1 MDDAIAGAPAQYV
14 PRLTRLTSV
23 LDVYKILYT
32 VK

>member
-23 LDVYKILYT
+23 LNVYEILYG